1 MEDTGTAVMERC
13 DLLAT
18 ISEEPGLIVRPY
30 GSRAMN
36 EANDIVAGWMRVAGM
51 TTRRDEIGNLVG
63 RYEGT
68 GLGQTTRNYLFT

>member
-63 RYEGT
+63 RRPSKTWG
-68 GLGQTTRNYLFT
+68 